1 MKGIMLKLMFILREL
16 KKTLMWSITLYVD
29 DLVLAFNDLALLK
42 KIKDNLL
49 KIQND
54 GFRWDPILLGDTNK

>member
-1 MKGIMLKLMFILREL
+1 
-16 KKTLMWSITLYVD
+16 MWSITLYVD
-29 DLVLAFNDLALLK
+29 DLVLAFDDLALLK